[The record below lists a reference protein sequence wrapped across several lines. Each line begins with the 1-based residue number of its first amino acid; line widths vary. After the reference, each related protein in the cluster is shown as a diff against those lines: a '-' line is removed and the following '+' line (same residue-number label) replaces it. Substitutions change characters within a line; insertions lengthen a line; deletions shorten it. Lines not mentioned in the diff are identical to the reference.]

1 MRFDSKHGFAP
12 TVILL
17 GLVLS
22 LDAGYLIL
30 VESNVLLSMVVQQL
44 FAIKRR

>member
-12 TVILL
+12 PAILL

-30 VESNVLLSMVVQQL
+30 VESNVLLSMVVQQV